1 MSLNLPPIRPIN
13 TLGGG
18 LGGGLRPTGGSFN
31 GIRPLNNLGPAPS
44 PGVAHP
50 GVTRPVSN
58 TTRSA
63 FDNIDVEEI
72 GKGRLLVEGAYH
84 KELGTKR
91 YSGLK
96 GQLMKFKI
104 AGKHTVTK
112 NLSMG
117 NVKQIHG
124 LIADRLKNKLVGSQ
138 TSISRQDRLAILKE
152 SRKLVKT
159 AGSKFTWED
168 RKDLEKVVNNM
179 RQQYK
184 DRLFHRG
191 EDSDK

>member
-1 MSLNLPPIRPIN
+1 MARLNLSPIKPIN

-18 LGGGLRPTGGSFN
+18 PGGGLGSLGVGFN
-31 GIRPLNNLGPAPS
+31 GSKPPGTAGGVRLTNN
-44 PGVAHP
+44 
-50 GVTRPVSN
+50 
-58 TTRSA
+58 TRSA
-63 FDNIDVEEI
+63 FDGLDVNEI
-72 GKGRLLVEGAYH
+72 NKGRLLVEGSYS

-96 GQLMKFKI
+96 GQLMKLKI

-117 NVKQIHG
+117 NIKQIHD
-124 LIADRLKNKLVGSQ
+124 LISDRLKNKLVGSQ
-138 TSISRQDRLAILKE
+138 TSISRRDRLEILKE

-159 AGSKFTWED
+159 SGSKFTWED

-191 EDSDK
+191 ENDDN